1 LRFESS
7 LGPFVNMRIESDR
20 QRRPT
25 TSSAL
30 FSAQDMPAG
39 HYAMHFLSAQS
50 GTGTVT
56 VHAGSTQLPLATLPV
71 EAYSEALA
79 GGAFTLQTSVR
90 SLTIDADS
98 RAAHSG
104 LAVELRPMGTLP
116 NGHGGTAHR
125 AVRYESGNVFF
136 LDERTYPEPTGF
148 WVAGGRESTVV
159 LTTHAAT
166 QGLFVRNAPIANHVT
181 VDVDGYAHELTLAA
195 GEEQLVPLPHA
206 DLSGLQVRI
215 TSQSGFRPST
225 AEAGS
230 TDMRYLG
237 CWIELR

>member
-1 LRFESS
+1 
-7 LGPFVNMRIESDR
+7 
-20 QRRPT
+20 
-25 TSSAL
+25 
-30 FSAQDMPAG
+30 MPPG
-39 HYAMHFLSAQS
+39 HYAVHFLSAQS

-71 EAYSEALA
+71 KAYSEALA
-79 GGAFTLQTSVR
+79 GGAFTLQTNVR

-98 RAAHSG
+98 SAPHSG
-104 LAVELRPMGTLP
+104 LAVELTPMGTLH
-116 NGHGGTAHR
+116 NGHGGTAYR

-136 LDERTYPEPTGF
+136 LDEHTYPEPTGF

-181 VDVDGYAHELTLAA
+181 VDVDGHAHELTLAA
-195 GEEQLVPLPHA
+195 GEEQLVPLPHT
-206 DLSGLQVRI
+206 DLSGLRVRI

-230 TDMRYLG
+230 TDLRYLG
-237 CWIELR
+237 CWIEIR